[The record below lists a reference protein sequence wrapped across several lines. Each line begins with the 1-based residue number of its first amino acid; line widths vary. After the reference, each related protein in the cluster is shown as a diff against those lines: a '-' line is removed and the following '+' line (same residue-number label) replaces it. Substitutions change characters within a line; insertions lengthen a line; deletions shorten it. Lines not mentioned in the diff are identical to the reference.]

1 MSKLTKTDVNFWLDA
16 LLLVVF
22 SVQCWLSVVVRF
34 VFPKA
39 VESAGWTLWGWD
51 YQRWSDA
58 QFAVL
63 CLLAAGVLVHVMLHW
78 SWVCGVVAGKLRH
91 RKGAAA
97 SAAKDDGSR
106 TLWGVGLMIVVFN
119 AVAFGVA
126 AALLTIRPPGL
137 SP

>member
-1 MSKLTKTDVNFWLDA
+1 VSKLTKTDVNFWLDA

-63 CLLAAGVLVHVMLHW
+63 CLLA
-78 SWVCGVVAGKLRH
+78 VAGKLRH
-91 RKGAAA
+91 RTGAAA